1 VPTSLK
7 STKTLFRSRHCPQF
21 DRKPSVQNRLFFQED
36 GPADNSY
43 DAGRVIVMAGPVAE
57 HFIRKGLVR
66 RCVRA
71 EITGLMINRKTLLR
85 CAVLASLCV
94 FTLGL
99 SNQLLAQQPGQAP
112 PPASPQT
119 QPATPQS
126 QPTAPQTQPAAPQ
139 AQAKPTND
147 LGTTQIQPAPDP
159 KVPQNDRILWTLP
172 NYLTVENA
180 SSLPPLTTGQKLKLV
195 AEGTFDP
202 IEFAF
207 LALEAGVNQASN
219 TNPTFGQG
227 VKGYAKRYA
236 LAFGDNTVENFMVAA
251 VFASGLRQDPRYYQM
266 GKGKF
271 LRRVE
276 YAASRVVVTRS
287 DSGKNEFNSSEIFGA
302 ASAAAISNAY
312 HPGPR
317 TFGNSAN
324 VWVTQMGWDAVGF
337 EMKEFWPDVHRY
349 LARHH
354 NKT

>member
-1 VPTSLK
+1 
-7 STKTLFRSRHCPQF
+7 
-21 DRKPSVQNRLFFQED
+21 
-36 GPADNSY
+36 
-43 DAGRVIVMAGPVAE
+43 
-57 HFIRKGLVR
+57 
-66 RCVRA
+66 
-71 EITGLMINRKTLLR
+71 MINRKTLLR

-251 VFASGLRQDPRYYQM
+251 VFASGLRQDPRYTKWEKESFSAVSNTLPREWLSRARTR
-266 GKGKF
+266 GKMSSTPLKSSVPP
-271 LRRVE
+271 RPQP
-276 YAASRVVVTRS
+276 SRMPT
-287 DSGKNEFNSSEIFGA
+287 I
-302 ASAAAISNAY
+302 
-312 HPGPR
+312 PGPGR
-317 TFGNSAN
+317 SATAPMFG
-324 VWVTQMGWDAVGF
+324 
-337 EMKEFWPDVHRY
+337 
-349 LARHH
+349 
-354 NKT
+354 

>member
-1 VPTSLK
+1 
-7 STKTLFRSRHCPQF
+7 
-21 DRKPSVQNRLFFQED
+21 
-36 GPADNSY
+36 
-43 DAGRVIVMAGPVAE
+43 
-57 HFIRKGLVR
+57 
-66 RCVRA
+66 
-71 EITGLMINRKTLLR
+71 MIKRNLLLR
-85 CAVLASLCV
+85 GAALASLFV

-99 SNQLLAQQPGQAP
+99 SPTLMAQEEGQASP
-112 PPASPQT
+112 SAS
-119 QPATPQS
+119 
-126 QPTAPQTQPAAPQ
+126 PQTQPAAPQ
-139 AQAKPTND
+139 TPAKPTND
-147 LGTTQIQPAPDP
+147 PGTTPTPPDP

-180 SSLPPLTTGQKLKLV
+180 SSLPPLTAGQKFKLV

-227 VKGYAKRYA
+227 FKGYAKRYA

-251 VFASGLRQDPRYYQM
+251 VFSSGLHQDPRYYQM

-287 DSGKNEFNSSEIFGA
+287 DAGKNEFNASEIFGA
-302 ASAAAISNAY
+302 ATAAAISNVY

-349 LARHH
+349 LVRHH
-354 NKT
+354 NKS